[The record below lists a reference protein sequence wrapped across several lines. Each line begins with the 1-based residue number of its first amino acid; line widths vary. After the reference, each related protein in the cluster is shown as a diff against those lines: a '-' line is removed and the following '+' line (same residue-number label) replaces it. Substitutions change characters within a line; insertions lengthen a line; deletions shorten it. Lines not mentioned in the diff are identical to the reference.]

1 MKQIAN
7 ILLLSAGIL
16 LSLTGC
22 QKGPEINNDSDN
34 LVRFTATTGNE
45 TRTAYSGEIKN
56 GKERIDWAEGDKIMV
71 WSDNATVRPG
81 GTAYF
86 TGNDKL
92 AVYTIGTIDKP
103 DSEISS
109 ATIED
114 PAGNGLQYPDSNP
127 GTILWGVYP
136 AEAVKA
142 SPAYDSDANTY
153 SVPFKIEAEQAL
165 TQNSDTKAYAPNM
178 NQAVMVAYV
187 SGAKAGTSVELP
199 FNPAFTDFEFN
210 LGIPEDEEV
219 AADYSVTITKVEFTS
234 ISTAA
239 EGAAS
244 NATPLSG
251 GFTATCASGTW
262 TYTLAKDAATTVQA
276 TLPGDD
282 GITLDKDNP
291 NLTFNVFALPK
302 DITNL
307 KVTFY
312 TNEGTKTLKLL
323 KEDKTTWMTFDGAKK
338 HVMNGVILPT
348 GWYFNYIT
356 LQLEVLEWE
365 TENASADAADLP
377 QATQFIVV
385 GAKNGY
391 EDLHVG
397 GNTKD
402 PYRQQWYF
410 KDGEDPV
417 SFSFKIMLPVGGRW
431 ELEVYGGTEDEPA
444 DFDPSLFT
452 ITGGTV
458 TAANS
463 ETGTVYNIS
472 GNMSDKESTLVEV
485 TIQYIGTA
493 GQAHSIFF
501 KSYVY
506 DKDRNKFSIDSET
519 QLYDRGRGYHTFF
532 VNDEHYRN

>member
-7 ILLLSAGIL
+7 IVLLSAGIL

-22 QKGPEINNDSDN
+22 QKGSEIDNASGN
-34 LVRFTATTGNE
+34 LVVFSASTGTA

-56 GKERIDWAEGDKIMV
+56 GKERIDWTKGDKIMV
-71 WSDNATVRPG
+71 WSDNATVRPA
-81 GTAYF
+81 GTPYF
-86 TGNDKL
+86 SGNTNL
-92 AVYTIGTIDKP
+92 AVYTIGTIS
-103 DSEISS
+103 DSDEKSI

-114 PAGNGLQYPDSNP
+114 PQGNGLQYPEENP
-127 GTILWGVYP
+127 GTVLWGIYP
-136 AEAVKA
+136 ASAVTK
-142 SPAYDSDANTY
+142 SPVDNA
-153 SVPFKIEAEQAL
+153 VPFKIEAEQTLAQDS
-165 TQNSDTKAYAPNM
+165 TTEVYAPDM

-199 FNPAFTDFEFN
+199 FTPAFTDFEFN
-210 LGIPEDEEV
+210 LGIPQDEE
-219 AADYSVTITKVEFTS
+219 AAAAYSVTITKVEFNST
-234 ISTAA
+234 STA
-239 EGAAS
+239 
-244 NATPLSG
+244 LSG
-251 GFTATCASGTW
+251 GFTATCGTNGKW
-262 TYTLAKDAATTVQA
+262 TYTFAEDAAKTVEA
-276 TLPGDD
+276 TLPGE
-282 GITLDKDNP
+282 GITLDSDNP
-291 NLTFNVFALPK
+291 NLTFNVFALPQ
-302 DITNL
+302 DITDL

-312 TNEGTKTLKLL
+312 TNEGTKTLKLIE
-323 KEDKTTWMTFDGAKK
+323 KKNASTDADKYLTFDGGKK
-338 HVMNGVILPT
+338 HRLNGVILPT

-365 TENASADAADLP
+365 TEDASADAVNLP
-377 QATQFIVV
+377 QATQFVVV

-410 KDGEDPV
+410 KDGEAPV
-417 SFSFKIMLPVGGRW
+417 SFSFKIMLPLGGRW
-431 ELEVYGGTEDEPA
+431 ELEVYGGTEENPT

-458 TAANS
+458 TAASS
-463 ETGTVYNIS
+463 ETVYNIS

-485 TIQYIGTA
+485 TIEYKGTA

-506 DKDRNKFSIDSET
+506 DEDGNKFSIDSET